1 MWVPN
6 QFTDFSTLGTLMP
19 SISGSLSGHEDFE
32 LGIPRKVPVTFE
44 AEIPDNGPAD
54 GLVFLIPGFGEDT
67 DEAYTRLTRRQI
79 AAKHNLVVV
88 SVRAHCHFCRPKQSI
103 PGVAVSIEIDPWS
116 IAKVIGALV
125 LQGDSLDGLRSAEE
139 KDALRFLKSRKDHKF
154 SLSAALIPPGDDYQN
169 FGVLAA
175 LDHLL
180 VLNKL
185 IDDGVEF
192 DHDNIIATGTSHGG
206 YIAHLMQKFAP
217 NTISAVIESSAYP
230 ETLPAYLGF
239 GGVEYRAIDG
249 NIEFVCSTKTAW
261 SNENIGAPNY
271 FGSDQARIRNVCDP
285 DHLETA
291 RGASGSR
298 KTQFRMIHS
307 SRDRLV
313 NIDLKRHQSNV
324 LRSSGFDADLQVVDE
339 ADVDGKVITTLDHGL
354 GMGLHSLFDR
364 FYPSLIRKPAPT
376 DRDLKTRLCFAG
388 NRTNYVV
395 DHGRSGVTA
404 SISANSHEPAKSDA
418 LSA

>member
-1 MWVPN
+1 
-6 QFTDFSTLGTLMP
+6 MP

-32 LGIPRKVPVTFE
+32 LGVPRTVPVTFE
-44 AEIPDNGPAD
+44 AEAPESGPAD

-79 AAKHNLVVV
+79 AAKYNLVVV

-103 PGVAVSIEIDPWS
+103 PGVSVGIEIDPWS
-116 IAKVIGALV
+116 IAKAIGALV
-125 LQGDSLDGLRSAEE
+125 LQGDSLEGLKSADE
-139 KDALRFLKSRKDHKF
+139 KDTLRFLKGRKEHKF
-154 SLSAALIPPGDDYQN
+154 TLSATLVPPGQDYQN

-192 DHDNIIATGTSHGG
+192 DQSNVVATGTSHGG

-217 NTISAVIESSAYP
+217 NTIAALIESSAYP

-239 GGVEYRAIDG
+239 GGVEYRAIDA

-261 SNENIGAPNY
+261 TNEVIGAPNY
-271 FGSDQARIRNVCDP
+271 FGTDQARIRNVCDP
-285 DHLETA
+285 DHLAVSTSQA
-291 RGASGSR
+291 GSR

-313 NIDLKRHQSNV
+313 NIDLKHHQTSMLN
-324 LRSSGFDADLQVVDE
+324 STGFDAQLQVLAE
-339 ADVDGKVITTLDHGL
+339 ADVDGKTITTLEHGL
-354 GMGLHSLFDR
+354 GIGLHSLFDR
-364 FYPSLIRKPAPT
+364 FYPTLSRRSGPT
-376 DRDLKTRLCFAG
+376 DRDLNSSLCFKG
-388 NRTNYVV
+388 NRIDYLIN
-395 DHGRSGVTA
+395 HGQSGVIA
-404 SISANSHEPAKSDA
+404 RISANSQEEAKSEA

>member
-1 MWVPN
+1 
-6 QFTDFSTLGTLMP
+6 MP

-32 LGIPRKVPVTFE
+32 LGVPRTVPVTFE
-44 AEIPDNGPAD
+44 AEVPENAPAD

-79 AAKHNLVVV
+79 AAKYNLVVV

-103 PGVAVSIEIDPWS
+103 PGVSVSIEIDQWS
-116 IAKVIGALV
+116 IAKAIGALV
-125 LQGDSLDGLRSAEE
+125 LQGDTLDGLTSADQ
-139 KDALRFLKSRKDHKF
+139 KDTLRFLKSRKEHQF
-154 SLSAALIPPGDDYQN
+154 SLSATLIPPGQDYQN

-192 DHDNIIATGTSHGG
+192 DQGTIIAAGTSHGG

-217 NTISAVIESSAYP
+217 NTISAVVESSAYP
-230 ETLPAYLGF
+230 ETVPAYLGF
-239 GGVEYRAIDG
+239 GGVEYRAIDA

-271 FGSDQARIRNVCDP
+271 FGTDQARIRNVCDR
-285 DHLETA
+285 DHLDETSKLA
-291 RGASGSR
+291 ASR
-298 KTQFRMIHS
+298 KTQFRMLHS
-307 SRDRLV
+307 CRDRLV
-313 NIDLKRHQSNV
+313 NIDLKHHQV
-324 LRSSGFDADLQVVDE
+324 RLLQDCGFDADLQVVDE
-339 ADVDGKVITTLDHGL
+339 ADVDGKVITTLEHGL
-354 GMGLHSLFDR
+354 GIGLHSLFDR
-364 FYPSLIRKPAPT
+364 FYPTLAKPPGKT
-376 DRDLKTRLCFAG
+376 DRELKTRLCFMG
-388 NRTNYVV
+388 SRTDYLI
-395 DHGRSGVTA
+395 DHSLSRVAA
-404 SISANSHEPAKSDA
+404 SIAVNSPERVKSDA

>member
-1 MWVPN
+1 
-6 QFTDFSTLGTLMP
+6 MP

-32 LGIPRKVPVTFE
+32 LGIPRKVPITFE
-44 AEIPDNGPAD
+44 AEIPPNGPAD

-79 AAKHNLVVV
+79 AAKYNLVVV

-103 PGVAVSIEIDPWS
+103 PGVSVSIEIDPWS
-116 IAKVIGALV
+116 IAKAIGALV
-125 LQGDSLDGLRSAEE
+125 LQGDNLDGLRSADE
-139 KDALRFLKSRKDHKF
+139 KDTLRFLKSRKDHKF
-154 SLSAALIPPGDDYQN
+154 SLSAALVPPGEDYQN

-192 DHDNIIATGTSHGG
+192 DQSNVITAGTSHGG

-230 ETLPAYLGF
+230 ETVPAYLGF
-239 GGVEYRAIDG
+239 GGVEYRAIDA
-249 NIEFVCSTKTAW
+249 NIEFVCTTKTAW

-271 FGSDQARIRNVCDP
+271 FGIDQARIRNLCDP
-285 DHLETA
+285 DHLEMVSGNA
-291 RGASGSR
+291 GSR

-307 SRDRLV
+307 CHDRLV
-313 NIDLKRHQSNV
+313 SIDLKHHQTNV
-324 LRSSGFDADLQVVDE
+324 LRSYGFDADLQVVDE
-339 ADVDGKVITTLDHGL
+339 ADVDGKIITTLEHGL
-354 GMGLHSLFDR
+354 GIGLHSLFDR
-364 FYPSLIRKPAPT
+364 FYPTLTRKPTQT
-376 DRDLKTRLCFAG
+376 DRDLKTRLCFSG
-388 NRTNYVV
+388 NRTIYVI
-395 DHGRSGVTA
+395 DHSQSGVIA
-404 SISANSHEPAKSDA
+404 SISANSRERAKSDA